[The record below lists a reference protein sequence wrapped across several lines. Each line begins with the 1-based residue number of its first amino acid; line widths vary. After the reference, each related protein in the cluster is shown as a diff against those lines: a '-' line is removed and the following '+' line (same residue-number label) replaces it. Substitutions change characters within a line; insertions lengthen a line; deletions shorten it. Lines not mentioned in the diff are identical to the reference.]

1 MSVDQKRPFRGRY
14 CIGNKKA
21 RGGYSCK
28 LGNFINV
35 KSHGLKK
42 QVNLIQHNIF
52 TAFKL
57 NLTSVL

>member
-1 MSVDQKRPFRGRY
+1 MSVDQKRPFCGRY

-52 TAFKL
+52 TAF
-57 NLTSVL
+57 